1 MYIYIINKTKQ
12 FGTLY
17 FSRVN
22 KQTSNQGS
30 VHCDKHLLFTTGG
43 LEMGVVRLFGG
54 NMINKPKT
62 KTRSGTA
69 QSVQVTPELAD

>member
-30 VHCDKHLLFTTGG
+30 VHGDKHLLFTTGG

-54 NMINKPKT
+54 NMINKTKT